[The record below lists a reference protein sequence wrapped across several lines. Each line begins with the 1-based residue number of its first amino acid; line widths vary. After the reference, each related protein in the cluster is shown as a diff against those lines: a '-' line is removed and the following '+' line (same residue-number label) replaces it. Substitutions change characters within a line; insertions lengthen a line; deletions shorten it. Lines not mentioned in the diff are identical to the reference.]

1 ENYDPNISHALLIWL
16 HPVGK
21 NKERDVETMRDIW
34 EDFCS
39 ENRIIMVIPKSE
51 QETGWV
57 ATESDFVQEAARSV
71 IANYTIDRRR
81 VVAHGM
87 GVGGEM
93 AFYMGF
99 SARDLVRG
107 VATTGAVLTSNPK
120 ERVPNQPL
128 SFFLVVGEKDPI
140 KEAVQASRE
149 KLGEHRY
156 PVLF

>member
-1 ENYDPNISHALLIWL
+1 
-16 HPVGK
+16 
-21 NKERDVETMRDIW
+21 
-34 EDFCS
+34 
-39 ENRIIMVIPKSE
+39 
-51 QETGWV
+51 
-57 ATESDFVQEAARSV
+57 
-71 IANYTIDRRR
+71 
-81 VVAHGM
+81 
-87 GVGGEM
+87 VGGEM

-149 KLGEHRY
+149 KLRGHRY
-156 PVLF
+156 PVLFRGVQSKGHQYFDEDTQEALKELVRWIDSLDRL